1 MRTLYK
7 KILDDCIREQL
18 FLYRINN
25 NLTQSQMADLLRKDY
40 RSYVDIEHG
49 HNGCSCITFVLFL
62 LYIESK
68 PMDFLQSLSSLF
80 QQANENVA

>member
-25 NLTQSQMADLLRKDY
+25 NLTQSQMADLLHMDY

-49 HNGCSCITFVLFL
+49 HNGCSYITFVLFL
-62 LYIESK
+62 LYIESN
-68 PMDFLQSLSSLF
+68 PMNFLHTISSLF
-80 QQANENVA
+80 EQANENVA